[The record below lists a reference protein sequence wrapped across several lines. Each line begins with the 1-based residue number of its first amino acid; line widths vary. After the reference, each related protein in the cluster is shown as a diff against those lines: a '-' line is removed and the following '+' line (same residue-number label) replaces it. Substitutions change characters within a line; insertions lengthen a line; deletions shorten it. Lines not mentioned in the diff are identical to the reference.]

1 MEYLPTPILA
11 AVKIGTVLLAIVALF
26 VVSGILMCVKVVKE
40 AQCMVIEK
48 FGKFNRILESG
59 LNIIIPVMDSPR
71 AMQWRYKKVDISGVE
86 YVMTT
91 PQTTIDLR
99 EQVFDFAKQ
108 NVITRD
114 NVTIEIDAMLYF
126 QITDVKAAI
135 YKIANLPD
143 AIEKLCKTSLRNVV
157 GKLTLDE
164 CLTSRDKI
172 NSELLQVMDDAT
184 DKWGVKVNRVELKD
198 ITPPMDIQQA
208 MEKQMRAERDRRA
221 AILTAEGEK
230 QSAILQAE
238 GVRESQIKRAEG
250 EKQAL
255 VLEATGQAEAR
266 IKVADAERN
275 AIQLI
280 QECLANTGSD
290 PAQYLIAIRYLESLK
305 EMTSGKDN
313 KVVYVPYEAT
323 GILGSLGGIK
333 DLLSGID
340 TKG

>member
-59 LNIIIPVMDSPR
+59 LNIIVPVMDSPR
-71 AMQWRYKKVDISGVE
+71 AMAWRYKKVDISGVE

-91 PQTTIDLR
+91 PQTIIDLR

-126 QITDVKAAI
+126 QITDVKAAV